1 MKEVSKVYFTDF
13 RALPGTNLQKKLEKL
28 MKKAGIENIN
38 FENIS
43 ISNENDGNSLG
54 IIVQNNGDISNIKFT
69 QIEINASKMQYVG
82 CISNN
87 AGNIFNINLEDIQ
100 IHGNNY
106 TGGFIGST
114 IETEITDI
122 NITDFTVFGYNY
134 VGGIFGIITGEN
146 LSYNIGSMKASEGTV
161 KGNDCAGGI
170 AGTGSGGNYQAS
182 QINVKGNSYVGGIM
196 RTKSYKLQNFK

>member
-1 MKEVSKVYFTDF
+1 
-13 RALPGTNLQKKLEKL
+13 
-28 MKKAGIENIN
+28 
-38 FENIS
+38 
-43 ISNENDGNSLG
+43 
-54 IIVQNNGDISNIKFT
+54 
-69 QIEINASKMQYVG
+69 MQYVG

-146 LSYNIGSMKASEGTV
+146 LSYNFGCMKASEGTV
-161 KGNDCAGGI
+161 IGNDCAGGI